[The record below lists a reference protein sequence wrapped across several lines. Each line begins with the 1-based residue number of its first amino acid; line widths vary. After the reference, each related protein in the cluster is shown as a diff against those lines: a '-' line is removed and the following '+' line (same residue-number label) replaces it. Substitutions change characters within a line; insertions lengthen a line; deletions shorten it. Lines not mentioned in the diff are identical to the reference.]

1 MHIRTTVL
9 LAALGA
15 CSQQPE
21 EQQRQSAAPAPVVAP
36 EPPAATPMASV
47 QQAAMIDLPKDP
59 AQLKRLET
67 MGYTVHTDHLHAPG
81 VSVCPKMSG
90 DPIM

>member
-1 MHIRTTVL
+1 MHIRTIVL

-21 EQQRQSAAPAPVVAP
+21 EQQRQTAAPAPVAP
-36 EPPAATPMASV
+36 APPAATPMASV
-47 QQAAMIDLPKDP
+47 QQAAMIDVPKDP